1 MSLVAPGGS
10 GPPGCPLACRPVPH
24 VCVIFP
30 CLRPACVSAAKFVLS
45 KGVKEKHSSGT
56 CQKGKEDIIQDVCSR
71 WTGEDSPQNAAQ
83 TAGDFRQGAEL
94 GGGTGDRTLLRGGT
108 EGGAVSRTWLSR
120 GPATPGRDGPKP
132 GWGQEGA
139 PRNPTEVW
147 PGRPWPERTGQDD
160 GATSV
165 TAPGLDRRHWPTGGP
180 VAGAW
185 SEDCTVGGVARCPPY
200 QRRTEGWRG
209 RTLRSG
215 GTPNRIEEA
224 GTAEQAGVS
233 GGASTLVPVP
243 VSPGQEAA
251 GWRRPQDP

>member
-94 GGGTGDRTLLRGGT
+94 GGGRGTGRCSEEAPRVGPSLERGSAEAPPPPGETGPNRAGARKGLRGTRPRSGLA
-108 EGGAVSRTWLSR
+108 GL
-120 GPATPGRDGPKP
+120 
-132 GWGQEGA
+132 GQSA
-139 PRNPTEVW
+139 
-147 PGRPWPERTGQDD
+147 
-160 GATSV
+160 
-165 TAPGLDRRHWPTGGP
+165 
-180 VAGAW
+180 
-185 SEDCTVGGVARCPPY
+185 
-200 QRRTEGWRG
+200 RG
-209 RTLRSG
+209 RTTG
-215 GTPNRIEEA
+215 P
-224 GTAEQAGVS
+224 
-233 GGASTLVPVP
+233 
-243 VSPGQEAA
+243 
-251 GWRRPQDP
+251 PQ